1 MSFANPVWLFLFV
14 PLAFAA
20 WRLLRRGRRAG
31 IRFSAVG
38 RLPAKAAGWRAALA
52 SFTPYLLIA
61 AVVIIA
67 AVILVKAVKRRKN
80 QKNGEEN

>member
-1 MSFANPVWLFLFV
+1 MKKLRFLALVLLITALLPTFASADVAGVGTIIVFG
-14 PLAFAA
+14 
-20 WRLLRRGRRAG
+20 LL
-31 IRFSAVG
+31 
-38 RLPAKAAGWRAALA
+38 
-52 SFTPYLLIA
+52 PYLLIA

>member
-1 MSFANPVWLFLFV
+1 MKKLRFLALV
-14 PLAFAA
+14 
-20 WRLLRRGRRAG
+20 LL
-31 IRFSAVG
+31 I
-38 RLPAKAAGWRAALA
+38 AALLPTYA
-52 SFTPYLLIA
+52 SADVAGMGVVIVFGLLPYLLIA

>member
-1 MSFANPVWLFLFV
+1 MKKLRFFALVLLITALLPT
-14 PLAFAA
+14 FASA
-20 WRLLRRGRRAG
+20 DVAGVGTIIVFGLL
-31 IRFSAVG
+31 
-38 RLPAKAAGWRAALA
+38 
-52 SFTPYLLIA
+52 PYLLIA